1 MSSGRLY
8 LFCISFRANLIFY
21 VPSRLRRKIRLPR
34 LQWLLLWSLSPSVSP
49 PFFSFFE
56 PEAPVYGWSFM
67 EDLYIADTEIIFYV
81 PDTLFFSLP
90 YKTKA
95 RESSETSTVKADQ
108 AANANVLQMHLF
120 HSHRLSHP
128 APSVYVLIRS
138 GSPALPRV
146 NAQQTPARY
155 QHQTENI
162 SGSAEKARRSAAS
175 AVWTSSSYRKFS
187 VLYSQARLLSHKL
200 QHAFVLL

>member
-1 MSSGRLY
+1 MPHRRNAQHFRGWLQTVT
-8 LFCISFRANLIFY
+8 LFSMFHHDCTEKYDYHDCNDYYCDRCLH
-21 VPSRLRRKIRLPR
+21 
-34 LQWLLLWSLSPSVSP
+34 
-49 PFFSFFE
+49 PFFTSVLFFFRTGS
-56 PEAPVYGWSFM
+56 PAYGWSFM

-95 RESSETSTVKADQ
+95 RELSETSTVRADQ
-108 AANANVLQMHLF
+108 AANADVLQMHLF

-146 NAQQTPARY
+146 NAQQTAARY
-155 QHQTENI
+155 QRQTENI

-175 AVWTSSSYRKFS
+175 TV
-187 VLYSQARLLSHKL
+187 
-200 QHAFVLL
+200 